1 MRRDS
6 LNPFEYVAGASSVA
20 TYRAYTLSLRPSP
33 AFSPSLSLLFIFLL
47 QFVLLV
53 VALEARSVV
62 RLLAVCGFV
71 FPIELQN
78 CQLVKVEVACKTPL
92 LSPLPLGASLL
103 SCICLH
109 AL

>member
-20 TYRAYTLSLRPSP
+20 TYRFYTLSPP
-33 AFSPSLSLLFIFLL
+33 PSPSLSLLFIFLL

-62 RLLAVCGFV
+62 VCLLAVCGFV

-92 LSPLPLGASLL
+92 LSPLPLAAPLL

-109 AL
+109 VV

>member
-20 TYRAYTLSLRPSP
+20 TYRASTLSPP
-33 AFSPSLSLLFIFLL
+33 PSPSLSLLFIFLL

-62 RLLAVCGFV
+62 GCLLAVCGFV

-92 LSPLPLGASLL
+92 LSPLPLAAPLL

-109 AL
+109 VV

>member
-20 TYRAYTLSLRPSP
+20 TYRAYTLSPP
-33 AFSPSLSLLFIFLL
+33 PSLSLLFIFLL

-62 RLLAVCGFV
+62 GCLLAVCGFV

-92 LSPLPLGASLL
+92 LSPLPLVAPLL

-109 AL
+109 VV

>member
-20 TYRAYTLSLRPSP
+20 TYRAYKLSPP
-33 AFSPSLSLLFIFLL
+33 PPPSPSLSLLFIFLL

-62 RLLAVCGFV
+62 VCLLAVCGFV

-92 LSPLPLGASLL
+92 LSPLPLAAPLL

-109 AL
+109 VV